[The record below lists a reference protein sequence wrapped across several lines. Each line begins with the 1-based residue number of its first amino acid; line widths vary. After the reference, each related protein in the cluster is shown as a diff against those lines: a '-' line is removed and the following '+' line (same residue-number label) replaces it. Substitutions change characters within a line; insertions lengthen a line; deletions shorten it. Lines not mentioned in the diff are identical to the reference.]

1 MNKYFLQITS
11 VVLEFGL
18 ESGCLGK
25 LKWID
30 GGGDAVT
37 PLQTALS
44 ILPKDINRQNPCD
57 WDNIDVKSTIK

>member
-1 MNKYFLQITS
+1 MNKYFLQINS
-11 VVLEFGL
+11 IFLEFGL

-25 LKWID
+25 LKWIG

-44 ILPKDINRQNPCD
+44 ILPKDINRQNPSD
-57 WDNIDVKSTIK
+57 WDNIDVKSAIK